1 MRLALAPA
9 EKGDPGG
16 KGAGGEDPMRE
27 AEAGA
32 VIERGPCSSRL
43 TQGSC
48 VQGCLSHD
56 MFPSKKEARHQA
68 EGMGGAESKE
78 FDLTQDIQHDTSNV
92 ISGSRIQEYQGSSF
106 IEKCISL
113 EPWNARPL
121 EPF

>member
-48 VQGCLSHD
+48 VQSCLSHD
-56 MFPSKKEARHQA
+56 TFPSKKEARHQA
-68 EGMGGAESKE
+68 EGMGRQRVKS
-78 FDLTQDIQHDTSNV
+78 S
-92 ISGSRIQEYQGSSF
+92 ISPKTFSTI
-106 IEKCISL
+106 
-113 EPWNARPL
+113 PVM
-121 EPF
+121 

>member
-1 MRLALAPA
+1 MIRFRRRRKQDTKQKAL
-9 EKGDPGG
+9 
-16 KGAGGEDPMRE
+16 
-27 AEAGA
+27 
-32 VIERGPCSSRL
+32 
-43 TQGSC
+43 
-48 VQGCLSHD
+48 
-56 MFPSKKEARHQA
+56 
-68 EGMGGAESKE
+68 GAESKE

>member
-9 EKGDPGG
+9 ETGDPGG

-48 VQGCLSHD
+48 VQSCLSHD
-56 MFPSKKEARHQA
+56 TFPSKKEARHQA
-68 EGMGGAESKE
+68 ERHGGAESKE

>member
-1 MRLALAPA
+1 
-9 EKGDPGG
+9 
-16 KGAGGEDPMRE
+16 MRE

-48 VQGCLSHD
+48 VQNCLSHFD
-56 MFPSKKEARHQA
+56 TFQSKKKARRKEEAVGGL
-68 EGMGGAESKE
+68 EGQE
-78 FDLTQDIQHDTSNV
+78 FDSPRDIQYDASNV